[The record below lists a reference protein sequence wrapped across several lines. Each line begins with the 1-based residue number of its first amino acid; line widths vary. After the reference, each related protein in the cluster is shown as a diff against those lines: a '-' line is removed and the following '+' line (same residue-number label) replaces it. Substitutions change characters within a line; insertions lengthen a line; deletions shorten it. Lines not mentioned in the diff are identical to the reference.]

1 MRGRSLCGMA
11 SFRNARVVARAST
24 LLVGEIESSR
34 SSKSASAPLPMPLS
48 SFFGLS
54 PGMKRKERIQ
64 NLYDM
69 LPRRSTRGLSMFN
82 RRTVFMS
89 VFLMSALGASAVSAQ
104 SFPSRPM
111 TLVVPFGVGSGS
123 DLVARVLGARMSE
136 LLGQT
141 VVIENVSGAGG
152 MTAAARVAHSPPD
165 GYQFVLGSVD
175 TFAINQT
182 LYKKPLY
189 NAATDFSPIGLVTD
203 QAMVLIARKDFP
215 ANDMK
220 EFTAYAKENHA
231 KMQFAS
237 GGVGSASHLTCARIG
252 AAIGV
257 DVTHITYRGSA
268 QAMQDL
274 FAGRIDYYCALAA
287 AAVGPLESKQAKAI
301 AILTRDRSPLFPGLA
316 SASEQG
322 VKDFHANF
330 WSGLFMSK
338 GVPEPIVQ
346 KLNQAAVDTLN
357 TPAVV
362 EKLLKIGTTVMPSEQ
377 RTPKAA
383 QAFVESEIKNWEA

>member
-1 MRGRSLCGMA
+1 L
-11 SFRNARVVARAST
+11 
-24 LLVGEIESSR
+24 
-34 SSKSASAPLPMPLS
+34 APRPA
-48 SFFGLS
+48 
-54 PGMKRKERIQ
+54 EAQ
-64 NLYDM
+64 N
-69 LPRRSTRGLSMFN
+69 
-82 RRTVFMS
+82 
-89 VFLMSALGASAVSAQ
+89 
-104 SFPSRPM
+104 FPTKPM

-123 DLVARVLGARMSE
+123 DLVARILGARMSE

-152 MTAAARVAHSPPD
+152 MTAASRVAHSPPD

-175 TFAINQT
+175 TFAINQS
-182 LYKKPLY
+182 LYKKPFY

-203 QAMVLIARKDFP
+203 QAMVLIARSDFP
-215 ANDMK
+215 ANDLK
-220 EFTAYAKENHA
+220 EFAAYAKDNHA

-237 GGVGSASHLTCARIG
+237 GGVGSASHLTCARIN

-257 DVTHITYRGSA
+257 DVTHVTYRGSA

-301 AILTRDRSPLFPGLA
+301 AILTRDRSPMFPGLG
-316 SASEQG
+316 SANEQG
-322 VKDFHANF
+322 IAGFHANF

-346 KLNQAAVDTLN
+346 KLNDASVATLN
-357 TPAVV
+357 TPSVV
-362 EKLLKIGTTVMPSEQ
+362 EKLLKIGTTVMPPEQ
-377 RTPKAA
+377 RSPKAA
-383 QAFVESEIKNWEA
+383 QAFVESEINNWAAVIKASGVQQQ

>member
-1 MRGRSLCGMA
+1 M
-11 SFRNARVVARAST
+11 
-24 LLVGEIESSR
+24 LVR
-34 SSKSASAPLPMPLS
+34 RFVLAVLTAVQLALAASA
-48 SFFGLS
+48 
-54 PGMKRKERIQ
+54 
-64 NLYDM
+64 
-69 LPRRSTRGLSMFN
+69 
-82 RRTVFMS
+82 
-89 VFLMSALGASAVSAQ
+89 AAAQ
-104 SFPSRPM
+104 SFPTRPM

-123 DLVARVLGARMSE
+123 DLVARILAARISE

-152 MTAAARVAHSPPD
+152 MTAASRVAHAPPD

-175 TFAINQT
+175 TFGINQS
-182 LYKKPLY
+182 LYKKPFY

-203 QAMVLIARKDFP
+203 QAMVLIARSDFP

-220 EFTAYAKENHA
+220 AFAAYAKANQA

-237 GGVGSASHLTCARIG
+237 GGVGSASHLTCARIN

-257 DVTHITYRGSA
+257 ETTHVTYRGSA

-316 SASEQG
+316 SANEQG
-322 VKDFHANF
+322 ITDFHANF
-330 WSGLFMSK
+330 WSGLFLPK
-338 GVPEPIVQ
+338 GVPADIVR
-346 KLNQAAVDTLN
+346 KLTEAANETLN
-357 TPAVV
+357 TPGVQD
-362 EKLLKIGTTVMPSEQ
+362 KLLKIGTTVMPPEQ
-377 RTPKAA
+377 RTPAAA
-383 QAFVESEIKNWEA
+383 QAFVESEIKNWAAVIKASGVEQQ

>member
-1 MRGRSLCGMA
+1 MFKR
-11 SFRNARVVARAST
+11 RVVFMLVLLAASV
-24 LLVGEIESSR
+24 L
-34 SSKSASAPLPMPLS
+34 SAGQPAGAE
-48 SFFGLS
+48 GL
-54 PGMKRKERIQ
+54 
-64 NLYDM
+64 
-69 LPRRSTRGLSMFN
+69 
-82 RRTVFMS
+82 
-89 VFLMSALGASAVSAQ
+89 
-104 SFPSRPM
+104 PSRPM

-123 DLVARVLGARMSE
+123 DLVARILGARMSE

-189 NAATDFSPIGLVTD
+189 NAATDFSPMGLVTD

-220 EFTAYAKENHA
+220 EFAAYAKENHA

-237 GGVGSASHLTCARIG
+237 GGVGSASHLTCARID

-257 DVTHITYRGSA
+257 DVTHVTYRGSA

-287 AAVGPLESKQAKAI
+287 AAGGPLESQQAKAL
-301 AILTRDRSPLFPGLA
+301 AILTPDRP
-316 SASEQG
+316 
-322 VKDFHANF
+322 
-330 WSGLFMSK
+330 
-338 GVPEPIVQ
+338 
-346 KLNQAAVDTLN
+346 
-357 TPAVV
+357 
-362 EKLLKIGTTVMPSEQ
+362 
-377 RTPKAA
+377 
-383 QAFVESEIKNWEA
+383 

>member
-1 MRGRSLCGMA
+1 MFKRRGVLTAAMLSLAMA
-11 SFRNARVVARAST
+11 
-24 LLVGEIESSR
+24 
-34 SSKSASAPLPMPLS
+34 
-48 SFFGLS
+48 
-54 PGMKRKERIQ
+54 
-64 NLYDM
+64 
-69 LPRRSTRGLSMFN
+69 LSMPQA
-82 RRTVFMS
+82 M
-89 VFLMSALGASAVSAQ
+89 AQ
-104 SFPSRPM
+104 TWPARPM

-123 DLVARVLGARMSE
+123 DLIARTLAARMGE

-141 VVIENVSGAGG
+141 VIIENISGAGG
-152 MTAAARVAHSPPD
+152 MTAASRVANSPPD

-189 NAATDFSPIGLVTD
+189 NAATDFAPIGLVTD

-220 EFTAYAKENHA
+220 EFAAYAKVNHA

-237 GGVGSASHLTCARIG
+237 GGVGSASHLACARLD
-252 AAIGV
+252 AAIGI
-257 DVTHITYRGSA
+257 DITHVTYRGSA

-274 FAGRIDYYCALAA
+274 FAGRIDFYCALAA

-316 SASEQG
+316 TAHEQG

-330 WSGLFMSK
+330 WSGLFLPK
-338 GVPEPIVQ
+338 GTPEPVVQ
-346 KLNQAAVDTLN
+346 RLTQATMETLN
-357 TPAVV
+357 TPAVQ
-362 EKLLKIGTTVMPSEQ
+362 ERLLKIGVTIFPPELRS
-377 RTPKAA
+377 PA
-383 QAFVESEIKNWEA
+383 QAKSFVESEIKNWEAVIKASGVPQQ

>member
-1 MRGRSLCGMA
+1 MFGRRDLLTL
-11 SFRNARVVARAST
+11 T
-24 LLVGEIESSR
+24 LLAATAIGI
-34 SSKSASAPLPMPLS
+34 
-48 SFFGLS
+48 
-54 PGMKRKERIQ
+54 
-64 NLYDM
+64 
-69 LPRRSTRGLSMFN
+69 
-82 RRTVFMS
+82 
-89 VFLMSALGASAVSAQ
+89 GAVTASAQ

-123 DLVARVLGARMSE
+123 DLVARILGARMSE

-220 EFTAYAKENHA
+220 EFAAYAKEHHA

-237 GGVGSASHLTCARIG
+237 GGVGSASHLTCARIN

-257 DVTHITYRGSA
+257 EIAHITYRGSA

-301 AILTRDRSPLFPGLA
+301 AILTRDRSPLFSGLA

-330 WSGLFMSK
+330 WSGLFMAK

-362 EKLLKIGTTVMPSEQ
+362 EKLLKIGTTVMPPEQ
-377 RTPKAA
+377 RTPQAA
-383 QAFVESEIKNWEA
+383 QAFVENEIKNWKTVIKASGVEQQ